1 VEKDILKF
9 LSKKGTAK
17 ITFSKFLESV
27 DELKISQQ
35 YIVTCF
41 SALLELVKYQQ
52 ILLYQP
58 NVDDDLLFCINTKK
72 DDMQDSL
79 MKS

>member
-1 VEKDILKF
+1 MEKDILNF
-9 LSKKGTAK
+9 LSKKGFAK

-52 ILLYQP
+52 ILLFQE
-58 NVDDDLLFCINTKK
+58 NVDDDLLFCINNKK
-72 DDMQDSL
+72 DEMQDSL
-79 MKS
+79 LKA